1 MLDLG
6 TMFGAITVC
15 YSGYYLNKRSTLIV
29 PFLWIG
35 TILMVFINF
44 LKGLHDP
51 VFLYCLL
58 SFMTGFFIGG
68 CFNNIAT
75 AIAVELSN
83 DKELFSKFLFLLKFR
98 ISGSYFNNH
107 FNFIRVCNSISSIKY
122 DYRTIC

>member
-83 DKELFSKFLFLLKFR
+83 DKELFSNFYFLLKYR
-98 ISGSYFNNH
+98 IPSSYFNNNI
-107 FNFIRVCNSISSIKY
+107 NFIGIRNSIFSIKY
-122 DYRTIC
+122 DNRTIC

>member
-44 LKGLHDP
+44 LKGLNDP

-58 SFMTGFFIGG
+58 SFLTGFFIGG
-68 CFNNIAT
+68 CFNNVAT

-83 DKELFSKFLFLLKFR
+83 DKELFSNNIFLN
-98 ISGSYFNNH
+98 IEY
-107 FNFIRVCNSISSIKY
+107 
-122 DYRTIC
+122 